1 MKRTFILTVLIGL
14 ALTAMAGK
22 GKGKD
27 EIGYKFVLTIHN
39 NHDTVMYLGNYYAGN
54 TYATDTA
61 YLNKKGQFV
70 FERKNRRIMPG
81 LYFFTNPGGNY
92 VEFMVYHETPNFVFE
107 TDERGW
113 TQNMVVK
120 GSKEN
125 ELFYQYH
132 RTNHACYTRVDSAKI
147 AGVTGDELKALQHK
161 VARDMDSVKE
171 MMIAQNPNSMLAL
184 MMNSTREPYVPTV
197 DSTGQK
203 MSDRDRYFYYIDHY
217 FDNMRL
223 DDDALV
229 RTPDMIFH
237 RPVMDYLDKNLKGAS
252 AEMVIEYVD
261 KLIERSRPS
270 KEVFKYLVHTIAE
283 KYLQSNVM
291 SYDAVY
297 VHMIQKYYATGEA
310 FWASPSVID
319 EQTKRANTWERLLI
333 GKKAPELVMKD
344 MNGYI
349 VATEQMQTKYTLV
362 VFWSPTCGHCKVIIP
377 DLYEK
382 FLKYKDRCDI
392 GAFAILSEPDET
404 TRPKWREFVETRH
417 MNDPRWH
424 NVDGGEA
431 NIDWH
436 EVYDIETTPQIYLL
450 DKNKKIVA
458 KRLNAETFET
468 IIKLMEGIE

>member
-1 MKRTFILTVLIGL
+1 MKKFFILTLLL
-14 ALTAMAGK
+14 AATLMTWAGK
-22 GKGKD
+22 GKND
-27 EIGYKFVLTIHN
+27 QGYRFVLTIHN
-39 NHDTVMYLGNYYAGN
+39 NHDSVMYMGNYYAGN

-61 YLNKKGQFV
+61 FINKKGQFV
-70 FERKNRRIMPG
+70 FERKDRKLMPG
-81 LYFFTNPGGNY
+81 LYFFTNPSGNY
-92 VEFMVYHETPNFVFE
+92 VEFMVYHETLDFTFE
-107 TDERGW
+107 TDERSW
-113 TQNMVVK
+113 TQNMIVK

-125 ELFYQYH
+125 DLFYRYH
-132 RTNHACYTRVDSAKI
+132 RLNRRFYDRIDSAKV
-147 AGVTGDELKALQHK
+147 AGLTGDDLKQFQRT
-161 VARDMDSVKE
+161 VSRQMDSIKE
-171 MMIAQNPNSMLAL
+171 VLIAENPNSMLAL
-184 MMNSTREPYVPTV
+184 MMNATREPKVPTE
-197 DSTGQK
+197 DSTGRK
-203 MSDRDRYFYYIDHY
+203 LEDRERYYYYIDHY

-237 RPVMDYLDKNLKGAS
+237 KPLMDYLDQNLKGAS
-252 AEMVIEYVD
+252 ANIIIEYVD
-261 KLIERSRPS
+261 KLIDRSRPS

-333 GKKAPELVMKD
+333 GKKAPALVMKD
-344 MNGYI
+344 INGFI
-349 VATEQMQTKYTLV
+349 CATEQIQSKYTLLI
-362 VFWSPTCGHCKVIIP
+362 FWSPSCGHCKVIIP

-382 FLKYKDRCDI
+382 FLLYKDKYDI
-392 GAFAILSEPDET
+392 SAYAILSEPDEP
-404 TRPKWREFVETRH
+404 TRPKWREFISNRH
-417 MNDPRWH
+417 MDDPKWH
-424 NVDGGEA
+424 NMDGGEC

-450 DKNKKIVA
+450 DKDKKIIA

-468 IIKLMEGIE
+468 MIKLVEGEK